1 MAAISKMNDHSS
13 SFTYHTNYVPGFN
26 TSSQLFLYRVNFL
39 IKFRGY
45 YKLMTKTQK
54 LEIGLTN
61 IINSMKAKNI

>member
-1 MAAISKMNDHSS
+1 
-13 SFTYHTNYVPGFN
+13 
-26 TSSQLFLYRVNFL
+26 LFLYRVNFL

>member
-1 MAAISKMNDHSS
+1 MAAISQMNDHSS
-13 SFTYHTNYVPGFN
+13 SFTIIQIMFQVN